1 MAAVFAPRARRGG
14 APAWTAAAMIAP
26 ASIIV
31 TIGIVLP
38 IVILF
43 RYSLN
48 QFTPAKV
55 MVDAVTLEN
64 YTRFFTDPF
73 YRAVLFRTI
82 RVAALCTAICV
93 VLAFPMAY
101 CLARTRSRFKNLLL
115 MAVILPLFVGNAVRA
130 AGWMVLFG
138 NRGFVNSILIGSG
151 IVREPLQIMY
161 TEFAVV
167 VGVIAVNLPFVVLT
181 LQAVLEGIDRA
192 IEEAAL
198 GLGAGPWRTFRHVIL
213 PLALPGVIAGTILSF
228 ILAMNAYAD
237 AGASRRTDVPD
248 DGADR
253 LQPVRRSHQLAVR
266 RGDVVCPDDGDA
278 ALDGG
283 VQLAGAGPL
292 SALSVAHHG
301 ARSRRGITGTRC
313 RVRGT
318 PDAGSSWRRLRFGL
332 RGLPDRRALQHCR
345 R

>member
-1 MAAVFAPRARRGG
+1 MAAVTASPARAGVPG
-14 APAWTAAAMIAP
+14 WTAAAAVAP
-26 ASIIV
+26 ASIVV

-38 IVILF
+38 IIILF

-48 QFTPAKV
+48 RYTPARM
-55 MVDAVTLEN
+55 MVDAFTIEN
-64 YTRFFTDPF
+64 YTKFLTDPF
-73 YRAVLFRTI
+73 YLAVLFRTI

-115 MAVILPLFVGNAVRA
+115 MAIILPLFVGNAVRA

-138 NRGFVNSILIGSG
+138 NRGFVNSMLMGLG
-151 IVREPLQIMY
+151 VTREPLQIMY

-213 PLALPGVIAGTILSF
+213 PLAMPGAIAATILSF
-228 ILAMNAYAD
+228 ILAMNAYATPVLLGGPTFQMMGPTVYNQF
-237 AGASRRTDVPD
+237 AGLSNWPFGAAMSFVLMTATLLMTVTSNWLAQARYRRK
-248 DGADR
+248 
-253 LQPVRRSHQLAVR
+253 
-266 RGDVVCPDDGDA
+266 GD
-278 ALDGG
+278 
-283 VQLAGAGPL
+283 
-292 SALSVAHHG
+292 
-301 ARSRRGITGTRC
+301 
-313 RVRGT
+313 
-318 PDAGSSWRRLRFGL
+318 LR
-332 RGLPDRRALQHCR
+332 
-345 R
+345 

>member
-1 MAAVFAPRARRGG
+1 MVAVAVPPARTG
-14 APAWTAAAMIAP
+14 ASGWTAAAAVAP

-48 QFTPAKV
+48 QFTPAKM
-55 MVDAVTLEN
+55 MVAPFTIEN
-64 YTRFFTDPF
+64 YVKFLTDPF
-73 YRAVLFRTI
+73 YLAVLFRTI
-82 RVAALCTAICV
+82 RVAALCTAVCV

-138 NRGFVNSILIGSG
+138 NRGFVNSILMGWG

-167 VGVIAVNLPFVVLT
+167 VGVIAINLPFVVLT

-198 GLGAGPWRTFRHVIL
+198 GLGAGPWRTFRHIIL
-213 PLALPGVIAGTILSF
+213 PLAMPGVIAGTILSF
-228 ILAMNAYAD
+228 ILAMDAYATPVLLGGPTFQMMGPTVYNQF
-237 AGASRRTDVPD
+237 AGLSNWPF
-248 DGADR
+248 GAAMSFV
-253 LQPVRRSHQLAVR
+253 LM
-266 RGDVVCPDDGDA
+266 
-278 ALDGG
+278 
-283 VQLAGAGPL
+283 
-292 SALSVAHHG
+292 
-301 ARSRRGITGTRC
+301 TGTLMLTVTSTVLAQARY
-313 RVRGT
+313 
-318 PDAGSSWRRLRFGL
+318 
-332 RGLPDRRALQHCR
+332 RRAMPASLNVPGK
-345 R
+345 

>member
-1 MAAVFAPRARRGG
+1 MSTVAVAGLPAGARRWNAAAAV
-14 APAWTAAAMIAP
+14 AP

-38 IVILF
+38 VVILF

-48 QFTPAKV
+48 QFTPVKG
-55 MVDAVTLEN
+55 MVDAFTAEN
-64 YTRFFTDPF
+64 YVKFVTDPF
-73 YRAVLFRTI
+73 YLAVLWRTI
-82 RVAALCTAICV
+82 RVAAICTAICV

-138 NRGFVNSILIGSG
+138 NKGFVNSMLLGAG

-161 TEFAVV
+161 TEFAVI

-198 GLGAGPWRTFRHVIL
+198 GLGANPWRTFRHVVL
-213 PLALPGVIAGTILSF
+213 PLAMPGVIAGTILSF
-228 ILAMNAYAD
+228 ILAMNAYATPVLLGGPTFQMMGPTVYNQF
-237 AGASRRTDVPD
+237 AGLSNWPF
-248 DGADR
+248 GAAMAFV
-253 LQPVRRSHQLAVR
+253 LMTATLVLTLTSNWLA
-266 RGDVVCPDDGDA
+266 
-278 ALDGG
+278 
-283 VQLAGAGPL
+283 Q
-292 SALSVAHHG
+292 
-301 ARSRRGITGTRC
+301 ARY
-313 RVRGT
+313 
-318 PDAGSSWRRLRFGL
+318 
-332 RGLPDRRALQHCR
+332 RRATAAAVAA
-345 R
+345 